1 MPDGTAYAQS
11 RSGALRHASRFL
23 RVKKEEGMIDLQPAF
38 IPFMV
43 GSISLTAYSS
53 LRNFY
58 LARATRV
65 LSKELIDTLDPLI
78 KQSLVVQLEWFVRRY
93 KVSNNS
99 LLLAISSVF
108 LFGLMIAAGLGASSG
123 WAQPWFR
130 IAANSLL
137 LAGGIAATLA
147 TLLSLY
153 EAFVARRSLFTAV
166 AVCVAKAAPFGSGL
180 DVTSEIGEIAKGVR
194 GSVRPEIYDMVSSVS
209 GGCKEGSAA
218 SERKLRIRG
227 EGSA

>member
-1 MPDGTAYAQS
+1 
-11 RSGALRHASRFL
+11 
-23 RVKKEEGMIDLQPAF
+23 MIDLQPTF

-58 LARATRV
+58 LARAARS
-65 LSKELIDTLDPLI
+65 LSKELLEAKDPLI

-93 KVSNNS
+93 RVSNNS

-108 LFGLMIAAGLGASSG
+108 LFGLMVATCLGASSG
-123 WAQPWFR
+123 LAQPWFR
-130 IAANSLL
+130 TAANTLVL
-137 LAGGIAATLA
+137 VGGGSATLA

-166 AVCVAKAAPFGSGL
+166 AACVAKAAPFGSGM
-180 DVTSEIGEIAKGVR
+180 DVSSEVEKIGRGIRGV
-194 GSVRPEIYDMVSSVS
+194 VRTELYDMVSQISNGNTGEAS
-209 GGCKEGSAA
+209 AGPEGNLHIQGEA
-218 SERKLRIRG
+218 ST
-227 EGSA
+227 